1 MLFGRLSGEPS
12 VLASEGGGGGRVGAR
27 FTLPGLLVRQP
38 SVLASDWFEEE
49 GLGWVGEGDG
59 GQLVGARF
67 ILRGEGSSVL
77 ASDGVEDGEE
87 GLL

>member
-1 MLFGRLSGEPS
+1 MVSSRSLGRSALVVEQGL
-12 VLASEGGGGGRVGAR
+12 LADHAAR
-27 FTLPGLLVRQP
+27 FILHGELVRDP

-59 GQLVGARF
+59 GQVVGARF

-77 ASDGVEDGEE
+77 ASDGVEGEEE